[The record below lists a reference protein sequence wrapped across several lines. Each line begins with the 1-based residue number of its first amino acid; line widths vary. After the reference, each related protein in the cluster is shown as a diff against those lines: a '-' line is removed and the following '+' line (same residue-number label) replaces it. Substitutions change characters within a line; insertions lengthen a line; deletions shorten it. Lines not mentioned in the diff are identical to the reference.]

1 MRIILCLVL
10 NVLFFVPLVYAGGA
24 VAARQGA
31 QKQMMQQKQQQ
42 QAQQQMMMQQRMQAE
57 QAQKIQVQEKIKHEQ
72 EGILNKQHTHDELLE
87 RAHQEDNAR
96 EHELEAQVKDVVDIN
111 DLIASFE
118 TSSQAWPLIIDQ
130 EAKSVV
136 ISAYIDQYRKQGI
149 GINKSSDYYAE
160 LIDAMTQ
167 QSADMLNQPLKQVLK
182 ILAILEYDFNN
193 GQNKD
198 DLALK
203 ILGNQQAVMQN
214 KKRLGL

>member
-1 MRIILCLVL
+1 MPLQQLRVRLVL
-10 NVLFFVPLVYAGGA
+10 DLRGEYQLPAVKRRVRLSVLV
-24 VAARQGA
+24 
-31 QKQMMQQKQQQ
+31 
-42 QAQQQMMMQQRMQAE
+42 
-57 QAQKIQVQEKIKHEQ
+57 
-72 EGILNKQHTHDELLE
+72 LLPQPCADFDPIVGLTRGTGKPHII
-87 RAHQEDNAR
+87 RAT
-96 EHELEAQVKDVVDIN
+96 LEAIAYQVKDVVDIN

-149 GINKSSDYYAE
+149 GINKSSVYYAE